1 MSNIR
6 EAISPIYTVKFPIY
20 KATPYKL
27 KNSELFAGAVFSWN
41 LWRFPDGP
49 VVMMEAVRQ
58 KSYNPEKK
66 TGTFYNCK
74 DNPDQGFR
82 VKLGVT
88 EIGGLIHA
96 IRTYD
101 SFKMYHKSPFDENKT
116 KIDFVTYAKKP
127 KNEGDA
133 PSKAFSLTVNRNG
146 VAIGMG
152 VELAEAEAL
161 RVFLETALA
170 EIFYASGQQKEKEE

>member
-1 MSNIR
+1 M
-6 EAISPIYTVKFPIY
+6 KFPLY
-20 KATPYKL
+20 KATSYKL

-58 KSYNPEKK
+58 KSYNPETK
-66 TGTFYNCK
+66 TGTFYNCR

-82 VKLGVT
+82 VKLGIT
-88 EIGGLIHA
+88 EIGGILYA
-96 IRTYD
+96 IRNYD
-101 SFKMYHKSPFDENKT
+101 SYKMYHNFDDNKT

-127 KNEGDA
+127 KNEGD
-133 PSKAFSLTVNRNG
+133 PPGKAFSLTVNRNG

-161 RVFLETALA
+161 RVFLEAALA
-170 EIFYASGQQKEKEE
+170 EIFYASGQQQQKSE

>member
-1 MSNIR
+1 M
-6 EAISPIYTVKFPIY
+6 KFPLF
-20 KATPYKL
+20 KATPYKI

-41 LWRFPDGP
+41 LWRFQDGP

-88 EIGGLIHA
+88 EIGGLLHA

-101 SFKMYHKSPFDENKT
+101 SYRMFHNFDDNKT

-133 PSKAFSLTVNRNG
+133 PTKAFSLTVNRNG

-170 EIFYASGQQKEKEE
+170 EIFYASGQQKEKGE